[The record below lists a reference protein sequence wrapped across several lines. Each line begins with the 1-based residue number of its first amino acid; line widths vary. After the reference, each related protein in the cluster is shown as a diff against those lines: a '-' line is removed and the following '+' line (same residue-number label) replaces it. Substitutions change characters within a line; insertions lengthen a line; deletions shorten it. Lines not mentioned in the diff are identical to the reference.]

1 MFIKAS
7 IQGTSQLTRKT
18 GSPSLH
24 PGLALAPRLTHQQ
37 FIKLN

>member
-7 IQGTSQLTRKT
+7 IQGTSQLQEKQD
-18 GSPSLH
+18 SPPPCS
-24 PGLALAPRLTHQQ
+24 LALAPRLTHQQ